1 MKDIPGYEGKYAITS
16 CGKVWSYYINNF
28 LSQHI
33 DRKGYQRVMLH
44 LNGKQ
49 KLWSVHRLVAI
60 TYIPN
65 PNNFPEVNHKDENKL
80 NNSINNLEW
89 CDRKYNL
96 NYGTARERS
105 AERQKKTSPFNKR
118 VLCVETGIIYFSAQE
133 AKRQTGIN
141 NTSIS
146 KVCNGKRN
154 VAGGYHWKYID
165 D

>member
-16 CGKVWSYYINNF
+16 CGKVWSYYTNKF

-33 DRKGYQRVMLH
+33 DRRGYLRTALS

-49 KLWSVHRLVAI
+49 KLCAIHRLVAM

-65 PNNFPEVNHKDENKL
+65 PNNLPEVNHKDENKL

-89 CDRKYNL
+89 CDRKYNI
-96 NYGTARERS
+96 NYGTTIER
-105 AERQKKTSPFNKR
+105 AIETQRKNSPFNKK

-133 AKRQTGIN
+133 AKRQTGVDN
-141 NTSIS
+141 GSIS